1 MDYYIGIGG
10 NEGDVLTTFRKA
22 IFKISEDIAHV
33 LRISKCYRSNPL
45 PTTHGLSQQEYLNAV
60 IFFQSLKKPEEVLDI
75 LLQIELSLGRDRST
89 ELIWGPRTIDL
100 DIISCDDL
108 VINSPGLRIPHR
120 RMAERDFV
128 LVPLIDLDPEWFHP
142 ESKLSIKEILERL
155 APGQQYIS
163 GVVDFSL

>member
-10 NEGDVLTTFRKA
+10 NEGDVLSTFRKA
-22 IFKISEDIAHV
+22 ISKISEDLAPV
-33 LRISKCYRSNPL
+33 LKISRCYRSKPL

-60 IFFQSLKKPEEVLDI
+60 AYLKSIEKPEDVLNR
-75 LLQIELSLGRDRST
+75 LLNIELSLGRDRSS

-108 VINSPGLRIPHR
+108 VINSPGLRIPHP

-128 LVPLIDLDPEWFHP
+128 LVPLMDLNPKWQHP
-142 ESKLSIKEILERL
+142 ELKQPLSEMLEQL
-155 APGQQYIS
+155 ASDKKYITGS
-163 GVVDFSL
+163 IDFNV